1 MYLNPEDKSSR
12 FALAHSLVRQDKVP
26 AEEGFILEKST
37 ASFGVSALL
46 KHFPKASQ
54 LLRPADSLF
63 DFAVRAFDIFGYLD
77 TPNASVDA
85 ALDAVYEYQNREGT
99 FANLPIWWKE
109 EAVNKPIQTH
119 ANASA
124 IRVMTIH
131 KCKGLEF
138 EHVIVP
144 FDINYKS
151 DSSEHWLEF
160 PYHDELERMPVSFSK
175 GNKGL
180 FEKDHALE
188 LETKSRF
195 DWMNMVYVALTRPVC
210 GFILC
215 SKKPKSQ
222 RIYQKQSLITLGL
235 KELQANI

>member
-1 MYLNPEDKSSR
+1 M
-12 FALAHSLVRQDKVP
+12 
-26 AEEGFILEKST
+26 
-37 ASFGVSALL
+37 
-46 KHFPKASQ
+46 
-54 LLRPADSLF
+54 
-63 DFAVRAFDIFGYLD
+63 D

-99 FANLPIWWKE
+99 FANLPIWWME

-124 IRVMTIH
+124 IRVMTVH

-138 EHVIVP
+138 EHVIVS
-144 FDINYKS
+144 FDINYKT

-160 PYHDELERMPVSFSK
+160 PYHDELERMPVSFTK
-175 GNKGL
+175 ENLDL

-195 DWMNMVYVALTRPVC
+195 DWMNMIYVAFTRPVR
-210 GFILC
+210 GLHIM
-215 SKKPKSQ
+215 
-222 RIYQKQSLITLGL
+222 L
-235 KELQANI
+235 KEAKKHKNLSKAIFDYLGAKGAAGQYIIGQAVLCLRIKK